1 MASPG
6 LYGLVGWPRFVAAS
20 MCIHV
25 ATPWCHDVVQEDLN
39 DIDDQRAAHAGVF
52 ASRPLM
58 GEAPAGQAV
67 CAALLNLW

>member
-1 MASPG
+1 
-6 LYGLVGWPRFVAAS
+6 